1 MDKCNVP
8 LQNFSGQTELSDLA
22 GLLSQSQLNIS
33 NDSGGTHISA
43 ASGKPKV
50 CILGGG
56 HFGRFVPYL
65 ECTGQTN
72 KLEVVFHQMP
82 CNGRNW
88 ECIYPLKKNEPAPCI
103 TNISVDAVWEKVKP
117 LLPS

>member
-22 GLLSQSQLNIS
+22 GLLSQSQLNIN

-50 CILGGG
+50 CILGSG

-72 KLEVVFHQMP
+72 KLEVVFH
-82 CNGRNW
+82 
-88 ECIYPLKKNEPAPCI
+88 
-103 TNISVDAVWEKVKP
+103 
-117 LLPS
+117 

>member
-1 MDKCNVP
+1 MQCTASKFFRKNRTFRFGRVV
-8 LQNFSGQTELSDLA
+8 
-22 GLLSQSQLNIS
+22 SQSQLNIS
-33 NDSGGTHISA
+33 NDSGGTHILA

-117 LLPS
+117 LLSS